1 MDSHSSLRRCFGDG
15 DPVMERYHD
24 NEWGVT
30 THSDA
35 DHYELLVLEGAQA
48 GLSWRTV
55 LHRRDAY
62 RETFSG
68 FDPAKVAGYTP
79 ETVDDLIADTGIIR
93 NRRKVESAVT
103 NARAFLKIQDEFG
116 SFDEYIWG
124 FVGHRPMMNEFTEW
138 GQVPPE
144 TEASR
149 AMSRDLKRRG
159 FNFVGPT
166 ICYAYMQS
174 AGMVNDHLK
183 DCFRWGQIKELYG
196 S

>member
-1 MDSHSSLRRCFGDG
+1 MGSQGGLRRCFGDG

-24 NEWGVT
+24 WEWGVP

-55 LHRRDAY
+55 LHRREAY
-62 RETFSG
+62 KMAFSG
-68 FDPAKVAGYTP
+68 FDPAKVAEYTP
-79 ETVDDLIADTGIIR
+79 ETVDHLLSDAGIIR
-93 NRRKVESAVT
+93 NRRKVESAIG
-103 NARAFLKIQDEFG
+103 NARAFLRVQDEYG

-124 FVGHRPMMNEFTEW
+124 FVGHKPVMNEFTDW
-138 GQVPPE
+138 SQAASE
-144 TEASR
+144 TDASV

-159 FNFVGPT
+159 FSFVGPT

-174 AGMVNDHLK
+174 AGMVNDHLTS
-183 DCFRWGQIKELYG
+183 CFRWSQIREMHG
-196 S
+196 G